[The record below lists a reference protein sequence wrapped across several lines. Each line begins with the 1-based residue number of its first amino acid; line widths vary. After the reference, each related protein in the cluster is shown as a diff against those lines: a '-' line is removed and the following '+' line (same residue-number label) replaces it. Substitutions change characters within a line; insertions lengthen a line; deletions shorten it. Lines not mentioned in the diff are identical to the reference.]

1 MTDIVLNI
9 RDQFPILHQ
18 KVHGHPLIYFDNA
31 ATSQKPLKVIN
42 AISEYY
48 LQENSNIHRGAH
60 YLSNQATEKYE
71 KSREAV
77 RRLINAESTEEI
89 ILTKGT
95 TESINLVAS
104 CLSQYLFQPGDEI
117 LISGLEH
124 HANIVPWQIAAEQK
138 GALIKVI
145 PILDSG
151 ELDLVAFKNLLS
163 PKTKLL
169 ALSHISNALGT
180 INPVEEMIA
189 LAKEK
194 GALVLID
201 GAQSAPHMIVD
212 VQALDCD
219 FFCFS
224 AHKIYG
230 PTGIGVLY
238 GKKAQLE
245 KMPPYQSGGEMIKEV
260 TFKGTTFNDLPY
272 KFEAGTP
279 NIAGG
284 IGLLAAVEFLEEVG
298 LEHIARREAELLAYA
313 TKKLKELGGIQFV
326 GEAKEKAAVIS
337 FLVDGIHPSDLG
349 SVLDKLGIAVRTGHH
364 CAQPIMDRFEIPGTV
379 RASFAVYNSENE
391 IDIFI
396 EGIEKVKKRCLDK

>member
-1 MTDIVLNI
+1 MTDFVSNI

-31 ATSQKPLKVIN
+31 ATSQKPLKVIH

-77 RRLINAESTEEI
+77 KRFINAESTEEI

-104 CLSQYLFQPGDEI
+104 CLSQSLFQPGDEI

-124 HANIVPWQIAAEQK
+124 HANIVPWQIAAKQT

-151 ELDLVAFKNLLS
+151 ELDLDAFKNLLS

-169 ALSHISNALGT
+169 ALSHVSNALGT
-180 INPVEEMIA
+180 INPVDEMIP

-201 GAQSAPHMIVD
+201 GAQSAPHMLVD

-284 IGLLAAVEFLEEVG
+284 IGLLSAIEFMEEVG
-298 LEHIARREAELLAYA
+298 LEHIARREGELLAYA
-313 TKKLKELGGIQFV
+313 TKKLKEIDGIQFF

-349 SVLDKLGIAVRTGHH
+349 TILDKLGIAVRTGHH

-379 RASFAVYNSENE
+379 RASFAVYNTEKE
-391 IDIFI
+391 IDVFI
-396 EGIEKVKKRCLDK
+396 EGIEKVKKMFG

>member
-31 ATSQKPLKVIN
+31 ATSQKPFKVIN

-104 CLSQYLFQPGDEI
+104 CLSQYLFQHGDEI

-180 INPVEEMIA
+180 I
-189 LAKEK
+189 K
-194 GALVLID
+194 
-201 GAQSAPHMIVD
+201 
-212 VQALDCD
+212 
-219 FFCFS
+219 
-224 AHKIYG
+224 
-230 PTGIGVLY
+230 
-238 GKKAQLE
+238 
-245 KMPPYQSGGEMIKEV
+245 
-260 TFKGTTFNDLPY
+260 
-272 KFEAGTP
+272 
-279 NIAGG
+279 
-284 IGLLAAVEFLEEVG
+284 
-298 LEHIARREAELLAYA
+298 
-313 TKKLKELGGIQFV
+313 
-326 GEAKEKAAVIS
+326 
-337 FLVDGIHPSDLG
+337 PS
-349 SVLDKLGIAVRTGHH
+349 
-364 CAQPIMDRFEIPGTV
+364 
-379 RASFAVYNSENE
+379 
-391 IDIFI
+391 
-396 EGIEKVKKRCLDK
+396 

>member
-77 RRLINAESTEEI
+77 RHLINAESTEEI

-104 CLSQYLFQPGDEI
+104 CLSQYLFKPGDEI

-124 HANIVPWQIAAEQK
+124 HANIVPWQIAADQK

-169 ALSHISNALGT
+169 ALSHISNVLGT

-260 TFKGTTFNDLPY
+260 TFKRTIFNDLPY

-298 LEHIARREAELLAYA
+298 LDHIARREAELLAYA

-379 RASFAVYNSENE
+379 RASFAVYNTENE
-391 IDIFI
+391 IDMFI
-396 EGIEKVKKRCLDK
+396 EGIDKVKKMFG

>member
-1 MTDIVLNI
+1 M
-9 RDQFPILHQ
+9 
-18 KVHGHPLIYFDNA
+18 
-31 ATSQKPLKVIN
+31 
-42 AISEYY
+42 
-48 LQENSNIHRGAH
+48 
-60 YLSNQATEKYE
+60 
-71 KSREAV
+71 
-77 RRLINAESTEEI
+77 
-89 ILTKGT
+89 
-95 TESINLVAS
+95 
-104 CLSQYLFQPGDEI
+104 
-117 LISGLEH
+117 
-124 HANIVPWQIAAEQK
+124 
-138 GALIKVI
+138 I

-245 KMPPYQSGGEMIKEV
+245 KCP
-260 TFKGTTFNDLPY
+260 LP
-272 KFEAGTP
+272 EWW
-279 NIAGG
+279 
-284 IGLLAAVEFLEEVG
+284 
-298 LEHIARREAELLAYA
+298 R
-313 TKKLKELGGIQFV
+313 
-326 GEAKEKAAVIS
+326 
-337 FLVDGIHPSDLG
+337 DD
-349 SVLDKLGIAVRTGHH
+349 
-364 CAQPIMDRFEIPGTV
+364 
-379 RASFAVYNSENE
+379 
-391 IDIFI
+391 
-396 EGIEKVKKRCLDK
+396 

>member
-18 KVHGHPLIYFDNA
+18 KVHGRPLIYFDNA

-48 LQENSNIHRGAH
+48 QQENSNIHRGAH

-77 RRLINAESTEEI
+77 RRFINAERTEEI

-104 CLSQYLFQPGDEI
+104 CLSQSLFKQGDEI

-124 HANIVPWQIAAEQK
+124 HANIVPWQIAAEK
-138 GALIKVI
+138 TGALIKVI
-145 PILDSG
+145 PVLDSG
-151 ELDLVAFKNLLS
+151 ELDMDAFKNLLS

-194 GALVLID
+194 GGLVLID
-201 GAQSAPHMIVD
+201 GAQSVPHMLVD

-260 TFKGTTFNDLPY
+260 TFAGTTFNDLPY

-284 IGLLAAVEFLEEVG
+284 IGLLSAIEFMEEVG

-379 RASFAVYNSENE
+379 RASFAVYNTETE
-391 IDIFI
+391 IDVFI
-396 EGIEKVKKRCLDK
+396 EGIDKVKKMFG

>member
-31 ATSQKPLKVIN
+31 ATSQKPLKVIH

-48 LQENSNIHRGAH
+48 QQENSNIHRGAH

-77 RRLINAESTEEI
+77 RRFINAESTEEI

-104 CLSQYLFQPGDEI
+104 CLSQSLFNQGDEI

-124 HANIVPWQIAAEQK
+124 HANIVPWQIAAEK
-138 GALIKVI
+138 TGALIKVI
-145 PILDSG
+145 PVLDSG
-151 ELDLVAFKNLLS
+151 ALDMDAFKNLLN

-201 GAQSAPHMIVD
+201 GAQSVPHMLVD

-260 TFKGTTFNDLPY
+260 TFAGTTFNDLPY

-284 IGLLAAVEFLEEVG
+284 IGLLAAVEFMEEVG

-313 TKKLKELGGIQFV
+313 TKKLKELGGVQFV

-379 RASFAVYNSENE
+379 RASFAVYNTETE
-391 IDIFI
+391 IDVFI
-396 EGIEKVKKRCLDK
+396 EGIDKVKKMFG

>member
-48 LQENSNIHRGAH
+48 QQENSNIHRGAH

-77 RRLINAESTEEI
+77 RRFINAESTEEI

-104 CLSQYLFQPGDEI
+104 CLSHSLFKQGDEI

-124 HANIVPWQIAAEQK
+124 HANIVPWQIAAEQT

-145 PILDSG
+145 PVLDSG
-151 ELDLVAFKNLLS
+151 ALDMDAFKNLLS

-189 LAKEK
+189 LAKQK

-201 GAQSAPHMIVD
+201 GAQSAPHMLVD

-260 TFKGTTFNDLPY
+260 TFAGTTFNDLPY

-284 IGLLAAVEFLEEVG
+284 IGLLAAIEFMEEVG

-313 TKKLKELGGIQFV
+313 TKKLKELGGVQFV

-379 RASFAVYNSENE
+379 RASFAVYNTETE

-396 EGIEKVKKRCLDK
+396 EGIEKVKKMFG

>member
-31 ATSQKPLKVIN
+31 ATSQKPLKVIH

-77 RRLINAESTEEI
+77 KRFINAESTEEI

-104 CLSQYLFQPGDEI
+104 CLSQSLFQQGDEI

-124 HANIVPWQIAAEQK
+124 HANIVPWQIAAEQT

-151 ELDLVAFKNLLS
+151 ELDLDAFKNLLS

-201 GAQSAPHMIVD
+201 GAQSVPHMLVD

-238 GKKAQLE
+238 GKKSQLE

-284 IGLLAAVEFLEEVG
+284 IGLLSAIEFMEEVG
-298 LEHIARREAELLAYA
+298 LEHIARREGELLAYA
-313 TKKLKELGGIQFV
+313 TKKLKEIDGIQFF

-337 FLVDGIHPSDLG
+337 FLVDGTHPSDLG
-349 SVLDKLGIAVRTGHH
+349 TILDKLGIAVRTGHH

-379 RASFAVYNSENE
+379 RASFAVYNTEKE
-391 IDIFI
+391 IDVFI
-396 EGIEKVKKRCLDK
+396 EGVKKVKKMFG

>member
-77 RRLINAESTEEI
+77 RRLINAESSEEI

-138 GALIKVI
+138 DALIKVI

-313 TKKLKELGGIQFV
+313 TKKLKELGGIKFV

-379 RASFAVYNSENE
+379 RASFAVYNTENE
-391 IDIFI
+391 IDMFI
-396 EGIEKVKKRCLDK
+396 EGIEKVKKMFG

>member
-31 ATSQKPLKVIN
+31 ATSQKPFKVIN

-189 LAKEK
+189 LVKEK

-313 TKKLKELGGIQFV
+313 TKKLRELEGIQFV

-379 RASFAVYNSENE
+379 RASFAVYNTENE
-391 IDIFI
+391 INMFI
-396 EGIEKVKKRCLDK
+396 EGIEKVKKMFG

>member
-245 KMPPYQSGGEMIKEV
+245 TMPPYQSGGEMIKEV

-284 IGLLAAVEFLEEVG
+284 IGLLAAIEFLEEVG
-298 LEHIARREAELLAYA
+298 LDNIARREAELLAYA

-379 RASFAVYNSENE
+379 RASFAVYNTENE
-391 IDIFI
+391 IDMFI
-396 EGIEKVKKRCLDK
+396 EGIEKVKKMFG

>member
-379 RASFAVYNSENE
+379 RASFAVYNTKNE
-391 IDIFI
+391 IDVFI
-396 EGIEKVKKRCLDK
+396 EGIEKVKKMFG

>member
-77 RRLINAESTEEI
+77 RRLINAESSEEI

-104 CLSQYLFQPGDEI
+104 CLSHSLFKQGDEI

-124 HANIVPWQIAAEQK
+124 HANIVPWQIAAEK
-138 GALIKVI
+138 TGALIKVI
-145 PILDSG
+145 PVLDSG
-151 ELDLVAFKNLLS
+151 ELDMDAFKNLLN

-260 TFKGTTFNDLPY
+260 TFEGTTFNDLPY

-284 IGLLAAVEFLEEVG
+284 IGLLAAIEFIEEVG
-298 LEHIARREAELLAYA
+298 IDHIARREAELLAYA

-349 SVLDKLGIAVRTGHH
+349 SVLDKLGISVRTGHH

-379 RASFAVYNSENE
+379 RVSFAVYNTETE

-396 EGIEKVKKRCLDK
+396 EGIEKVKKMFG

>member
-238 GKKAQLE
+238 GKKARLE
-245 KMPPYQSGGEMIKEV
+245 NMPPYQSGGEMIKEV

-379 RASFAVYNSENE
+379 RASFAVYNTENE
-391 IDIFI
+391 IDMFI
-396 EGIEKVKKRCLDK
+396 EGIEKVKKMFG

>member
-48 LQENSNIHRGAH
+48 LKENSNIHRGAH

-77 RRLINAESTEEI
+77 RRFINAESTEEI

-104 CLSQYLFQPGDEI
+104 CLSHSLFKQGDEI
-117 LISGLEH
+117 LISELEH
-124 HANIVPWQIAAEQK
+124 HANIVPWQIAAEQT

-189 LAKEK
+189 LAKQK

-201 GAQSAPHMIVD
+201 GAQSAPHMLVD

-260 TFKGTTFNDLPY
+260 TFTGTTFNDLPY

-284 IGLLAAVEFLEEVG
+284 IGLLAAIEFIEEVG

-379 RASFAVYNSENE
+379 RASFAVYNTETE

-396 EGIEKVKKRCLDK
+396 EGIDKVKKMFG

>member
-145 PILDSG
+145 PILESG

-313 TKKLKELGGIQFV
+313 TKKLRELEGIQFV

-379 RASFAVYNSENE
+379 RASFAVYNTENE
-391 IDIFI
+391 IDVFI
-396 EGIEKVKKRCLDK
+396 EGIEKVKKMFG

>member
-1 MTDIVLNI
+1 
-9 RDQFPILHQ
+9 
-18 KVHGHPLIYFDNA
+18 VHGHPLIYFDNA

-48 LQENSNIHRGAH
+48 QQENSNIHRGAH

-77 RRLINAESTEEI
+77 RRFINAESTEEI

-104 CLSQYLFQPGDEI
+104 CLSHSLFKQGDEI

-124 HANIVPWQIAAEQK
+124 HANIVPWQIAAEQT

-145 PILDSG
+145 PILETG
-151 ELDLVAFKNLLS
+151 ELDMDAFKNLLS

-189 LAKEK
+189 LAKQK

-201 GAQSAPHMIVD
+201 GAQSAPHMLVD

-260 TFKGTTFNDLPY
+260 TFTGTTFNDLPY

-284 IGLLAAVEFLEEVG
+284 IGLLAAIEFLEEVG

-379 RASFAVYNSENE
+379 RASFAVYNTETE
-391 IDIFI
+391 IDVFI
-396 EGIEKVKKRCLDK
+396 EGVDKVKKMFG

>member
-31 ATSQKPLKVIN
+31 ATSQKPHKVIN

-379 RASFAVYNSENE
+379 RASFAVYNTENE
-391 IDIFI
+391 IDMFI
-396 EGIEKVKKRCLDK
+396 EGIEKVKKMFG

>member
-151 ELDLVAFKNLLS
+151 ELDLIAFKNLLS

-379 RASFAVYNSENE
+379 RASFAVYNTENE
-391 IDIFI
+391 IDMFI
-396 EGIEKVKKRCLDK
+396 EGIEKVKKMFG

>member
-1 MTDIVLNI
+1 MTDNVLNI

-18 KVHGHPLIYFDNA
+18 KVHGYPLIYFDNA

-77 RRLINAESTEEI
+77 RHLINAESTEEI

-104 CLSQYLFQPGDEI
+104 CLSQYLFKPGDEI

-169 ALSHISNALGT
+169 ALSHISNVLGT
-180 INPVEEMIA
+180 INPVEEMVA

-260 TFKGTTFNDLPY
+260 TFKGTTFNNLPY

-284 IGLLAAVEFLEEVG
+284 IGLLAAVEFIEEVG

-379 RASFAVYNSENE
+379 RASFAVYNTENE
-391 IDIFI
+391 IDMFI
-396 EGIEKVKKRCLDK
+396 EGIDKVKKMFG

>member
-77 RRLINAESTEEI
+77 RHLINAESTEEI

-104 CLSQYLFQPGDEI
+104 CLSQYLFKPGDEI

-124 HANIVPWQIAAEQK
+124 HANIVPWQIAADQK

-169 ALSHISNALGT
+169 ALSHISNVLGT

-260 TFKGTTFNDLPY
+260 TFKGTTFNNLPY

-284 IGLLAAVEFLEEVG
+284 IGLLAAVEFIEEVG
-298 LEHIARREAELLAYA
+298 LDHIARREAELLAYA
-313 TKKLKELGGIQFV
+313 TKKLKKLGGIQFV

-379 RASFAVYNSENE
+379 RASFAVYNTENE
-391 IDIFI
+391 IDMFI
-396 EGIEKVKKRCLDK
+396 EGIDKVKKMFG

>member
-48 LQENSNIHRGAH
+48 QQENSNIHRGAH

-77 RRLINAESTEEI
+77 RRFINAESTEEI

-104 CLSQYLFQPGDEI
+104 CLSHSLFKQGDEI

-124 HANIVPWQIAAEQK
+124 HANIVPWQIAAEQT

-151 ELDLVAFKNLLS
+151 ELDMDAFKSLLS

-189 LAKEK
+189 LAKQK

-201 GAQSAPHMIVD
+201 GAQSAPHMSVD

-260 TFKGTTFNDLPY
+260 TFTGTTFNDLPY

-279 NIAGG
+279 NISGG
-284 IGLLAAVEFLEEVG
+284 IGLLAAIEFIEEVG

-364 CAQPIMDRFEIPGTV
+364 CAQPIMDRYEIPGTV
-379 RASFAVYNSENE
+379 RASFAVYNTETE

-396 EGIEKVKKRCLDK
+396 EGIDKVKKMFG

>member
-151 ELDLVAFKNLLS
+151 ELDLVTFKNLLS

-189 LAKEK
+189 LVKEK

-313 TKKLKELGGIQFV
+313 TKKLKELGGIKFV

-379 RASFAVYNSENE
+379 RASFAVYNTENE
-391 IDIFI
+391 IDMFI
-396 EGIEKVKKRCLDK
+396 EGIEKVKKMFG

>member
-48 LQENSNIHRGAH
+48 QQENSNIHRGAH

-151 ELDLVAFKNLLS
+151 ELDLVTFKNLLS

-260 TFKGTTFNDLPY
+260 TFTGTTFNDLPY

-284 IGLLAAVEFLEEVG
+284 IGLLAAIEFLEEVG

-379 RASFAVYNSENE
+379 RASFAVYNTENE
-391 IDIFI
+391 IDMFI
-396 EGIEKVKKRCLDK
+396 EGIEKVKKMFG

>member
-138 GALIKVI
+138 DALIKVI

-298 LEHIARREAELLAYA
+298 LEHIARKETELLAYA

-379 RASFAVYNSENE
+379 RASFAVYNTENE
-391 IDIFI
+391 IDMFI
-396 EGIEKVKKRCLDK
+396 EGIEKVKKMFG

>member
-31 ATSQKPLKVIN
+31 ATSQKPLKVIH

-48 LQENSNIHRGAH
+48 QQENSNIHRGAH

-77 RRLINAESTEEI
+77 RRFINAESTEEI

-104 CLSQYLFQPGDEI
+104 CLSQSLFNQGDEI

-124 HANIVPWQIAAEQK
+124 HANIVPWQIAAEK
-138 GALIKVI
+138 TGALIKVI
-145 PILDSG
+145 PVLDSG
-151 ELDLVAFKNLLS
+151 ALDMDAFKNLLN

-201 GAQSAPHMIVD
+201 GAQSVPHMLVD

-260 TFKGTTFNDLPY
+260 TFAGTTFNDLPY

-284 IGLLAAVEFLEEVG
+284 IGLLAAVEFMEEVG

-313 TKKLKELGGIQFV
+313 TKKLKELGGVQFV

-379 RASFAVYNSENE
+379 RASFAVYNTENE
-391 IDIFI
+391 IDVFI
-396 EGIEKVKKRCLDK
+396 ESIDKVKKMFG

>member
-18 KVHGHPLIYFDNA
+18 KVHCHPLIYFDNA

-48 LQENSNIHRGAH
+48 QQENSNIHRGAH

-77 RRLINAESTEEI
+77 RRFINAESTEEI

-104 CLSQYLFQPGDEI
+104 CLSQSLFKQGDEI

-124 HANIVPWQIAAEQK
+124 HANIVPWQIAAEK
-138 GALIKVI
+138 TGALIKVI
-145 PILDSG
+145 PVLDSG
-151 ELDLVAFKNLLS
+151 ALDMDAFKNLLS

-201 GAQSAPHMIVD
+201 GAQSVPHMLVD

-260 TFKGTTFNDLPY
+260 TFAGTTFNDLPY

-284 IGLLAAVEFLEEVG
+284 IGLLSAIEFMEEVG

-313 TKKLKELGGIQFV
+313 TKKLKELGGVQFV

-379 RASFAVYNSENE
+379 RASFAVYNTETE
-391 IDIFI
+391 IDVFI
-396 EGIEKVKKRCLDK
+396 EGIDKVKNMFG

>member
-48 LQENSNIHRGAH
+48 QQENSNIHRGAH

-77 RRLINAESTEEI
+77 RRFINAESTEEI

-104 CLSQYLFQPGDEI
+104 CLSQSLFNQGDEI

-124 HANIVPWQIAAEQK
+124 HANIVPWQIAAEK
-138 GALIKVI
+138 TGALIKVI
-145 PILDSG
+145 PVLDSG
-151 ELDLVAFKNLLS
+151 ALDMDAFKNLLN

-201 GAQSAPHMIVD
+201 GAQSVPHMLVD

-260 TFKGTTFNDLPY
+260 TFAGTTFNDLPY

-284 IGLLAAVEFLEEVG
+284 IGLLAAVEFMEEVG

-313 TKKLKELGGIQFV
+313 TKKLKELGGVQFV

-379 RASFAVYNSENE
+379 RASFAVYNTENE
-391 IDIFI
+391 IDVFI
-396 EGIEKVKKRCLDK
+396 ESIDKVKKMFG

>member
-1 MTDIVLNI
+1 MTDIIFNI

-18 KVHGHPLIYFDNA
+18 KVHGHSLIYFDNA

-60 YLSNQATEKYE
+60 YLSNQATEEYE

-77 RRLINAESTEEI
+77 RRFINAESTEEI

-189 LAKEK
+189 LAKQK

-201 GAQSAPHMIVD
+201 GAQSAPHMLVD

-238 GKKAQLE
+238 GKKEQLE

-284 IGLLAAVEFLEEVG
+284 IGLLAAIEFIEEVG
-298 LEHIARREAELLAYA
+298 IDLIARREAELLAYA

-364 CAQPIMDRFEIPGTV
+364 CAQPIMDCFEIPGTV
-379 RASFAVYNSENE
+379 RASFAVYNTENE
-391 IDIFI
+391 IDMFI
-396 EGIEKVKKRCLDK
+396 EGIEKVKKMFG

>member
-18 KVHGHPLIYFDNA
+18 KVHGRPLIYFDNA

-48 LQENSNIHRGAH
+48 QQENSNIHRGAH

-77 RRLINAESTEEI
+77 RRFINAERTEEI

-104 CLSQYLFQPGDEI
+104 CLSQYLFKQGDEI

-124 HANIVPWQIAAEQK
+124 HANIVPWQIAAEK
-138 GALIKVI
+138 TGALIKVI
-145 PILDSG
+145 PVLDSG
-151 ELDLVAFKNLLS
+151 ALDIDAFKNLLS

-201 GAQSAPHMIVD
+201 GAQSVPHMLVD

-260 TFKGTTFNDLPY
+260 TFAGTTFNDLPY

-284 IGLLAAVEFLEEVG
+284 IGLLAAIEFMEEVG

-313 TKKLKELGGIQFV
+313 TKKLKELGGVQFV

-379 RASFAVYNSENE
+379 RASFAVYNTETE
-391 IDIFI
+391 IDVFI
-396 EGIEKVKKRCLDK
+396 EGIDKVKKMFG

>member
-326 GEAKEKAAVIS
+326 GEAKEKTAVIS

-379 RASFAVYNSENE
+379 RASFAVYNTENE
-391 IDIFI
+391 IDMFI
-396 EGIEKVKKRCLDK
+396 EGIEKVKKMFG

>member
-18 KVHGHPLIYFDNA
+18 QVHGHPLIYFDNA
-31 ATSQKPLKVIN
+31 ATSQKPLKVIH

-77 RRLINAESTEEI
+77 KRFINAESTEEI

-104 CLSQYLFQPGDEI
+104 CLSQSLFQPGDEI

-124 HANIVPWQIAAEQK
+124 HANIVPWQIAAEQT

-151 ELDLVAFKNLLS
+151 ELDLDAFKNLLS

-201 GAQSAPHMIVD
+201 GAKTVPHMLVD

-284 IGLLAAVEFLEEVG
+284 IGLLSAIEFMEEVG
-298 LEHIARREAELLAYA
+298 LEHIARREGELLAYA
-313 TKKLKELGGIQFV
+313 TKKLKEIDGIQFF

-349 SVLDKLGIAVRTGHH
+349 TILDKLGIAVRTGHH

-379 RASFAVYNSENE
+379 RASFAVYNTETE
-391 IDIFI
+391 IDMFI
-396 EGIEKVKKRCLDK
+396 EGIKKVKKMFG

>member
-1 MTDIVLNI
+1 MTDIVLDI

-77 RRLINAESTEEI
+77 RRLINAKSTEEI

-298 LEHIARREAELLAYA
+298 LEHIARREAKLLAYA

-379 RASFAVYNSENE
+379 RASFAVYNTENE
-391 IDIFI
+391 IDMFI
-396 EGIEKVKKRCLDK
+396 EGIEKVKKMFG

>member
-138 GALIKVI
+138 DALIKVI

-298 LEHIARREAELLAYA
+298 LDYIARREAELLAYA
-313 TKKLKELGGIQFV
+313 TKKLKELGGIKFV

-379 RASFAVYNSENE
+379 RASFAVYNTENE
-391 IDIFI
+391 IDMFI
-396 EGIEKVKKRCLDK
+396 EGIEKVKKMFG

>member
-18 KVHGHPLIYFDNA
+18 KVHGRPLIYFDNA

-48 LQENSNIHRGAH
+48 QQENSNIHRGAH

-77 RRLINAESTEEI
+77 RRFINAESTEEI

-95 TESINLVAS
+95 TESINLVAA
-104 CLSQYLFQPGDEI
+104 CLSQSLFKQGDEI

-124 HANIVPWQIAAEQK
+124 HANIVPWQIAAEK
-138 GALIKVI
+138 TGALIKVI
-145 PILDSG
+145 PVLDSG
-151 ELDLVAFKNLLS
+151 ALDMDAFKNLLS

-201 GAQSAPHMIVD
+201 GAQSVPHMLVD

-260 TFKGTTFNDLPY
+260 TFAGTTFNDLPY

-284 IGLLAAVEFLEEVG
+284 IGLLAAIEFMEEVG

-313 TKKLKELGGIQFV
+313 TKKLKELGGVQFV

-379 RASFAVYNSENE
+379 RASFAVYNTETE
-391 IDIFI
+391 IDVFI
-396 EGIEKVKKRCLDK
+396 EGIDKVKKMFG

>member
-1 MTDIVLNI
+1 MTDTVLNI
-9 RDQFPILHQ
+9 RDQFPILNQ
-18 KVHGHPLIYFDNA
+18 KVHDHPLIYFDNA

-391 IDIFI
+391 IDMFI
-396 EGIEKVKKRCLDK
+396 EGIEKVKKMFG